1 MGMCRMQFGI
11 IVLTTSAGIMTHEEA
26 RHRKLGGKVRELAV
40 LPVLRHTSLC
50 GRFSRGLSSG
60 GVQCSGSNP
69 CTVAM
74 SSAAAAYVLLARLLQ
89 V

>member
-1 MGMCRMQFGI
+1 MGMWRMQFGI

-40 LPVLRHTSLC
+40 LPFLRHTWLC
-50 GRFSRGLSSG
+50 SCSSRGLSLG
-60 GVQCSGSNP
+60 GVQCSGSDP

-74 SSAAAAYVLLARLLQ
+74 SGAAAAYVLLARLLQ